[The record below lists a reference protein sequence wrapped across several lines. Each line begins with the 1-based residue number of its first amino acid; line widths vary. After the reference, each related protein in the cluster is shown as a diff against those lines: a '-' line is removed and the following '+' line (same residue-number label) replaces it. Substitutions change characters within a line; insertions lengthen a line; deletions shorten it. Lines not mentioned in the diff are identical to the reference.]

1 MTTEQI
7 DQAQRPLAQVD
18 AAVEQIKSSSREA
31 GSDSPMQALRQAAEQ
46 AVRRVTEDARS
57 VAFLG
62 TALIAV
68 ISVILVVVS
77 ARNLRPQP
85 RSAEDLL
92 LERSREAFDQS
103 REALEAAIAKLG
115 SAIAR

>member
-1 MTTEQI
+1 MTTDQI
-7 DQAQRPLAQVD
+7 DQAQRPLAEVD
-18 AAVEQIKSSSREA
+18 ATVEHIRSSQGAEADGPLQAV
-31 GSDSPMQALRQAAEQ
+31 GQAAERV
-46 AVRRVTEDARS
+46 VRRVTDDARS

-62 TALIAV
+62 VALITV
-68 ISVILVVVS
+68 ISVALVLVS
-77 ARNLRPQP
+77 ARNLRPRP

-103 REALEAAIAKLG
+103 RDALEAVIAKLG